1 MAEQMRF
8 IPRGK
13 AGWQKSAVLMTA
25 CPLLLLVG
33 GQFILMQLH
42 FGGAVTY
49 MQDSLL
55 LLIVEAALAIALA
68 MVSLTML
75 LLRPRLGLIGLS
87 LLLLAIVL
95 FLIGPFPRW
104 CTN

>member
-1 MAEQMRF
+1 MRL

-13 AGWQKSAVLMTA
+13 AAWQKSAVLMTA

-33 GQFILMQLH
+33 AQVALMQLRVSR
-42 FGGAVTY
+42 GAAAY

-55 LLIVEAALAIALA
+55 LLIVEAVFAIALA

-75 LLRPRLGLIGLS
+75 LVRPRLGLAGLL

-95 FLIGPFPRW
+95 FLIGPFPMW
-104 CTN
+104 GTN